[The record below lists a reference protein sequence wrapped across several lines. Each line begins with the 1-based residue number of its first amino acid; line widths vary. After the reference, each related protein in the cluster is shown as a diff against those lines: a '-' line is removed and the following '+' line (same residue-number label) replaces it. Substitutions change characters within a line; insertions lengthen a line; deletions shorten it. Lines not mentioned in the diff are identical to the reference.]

1 LTRSPPRVA
10 AEGGIAC
17 GYICQRVQIVG
28 SINISGRNETSYLQH
43 LLTAFLFHTNFTPNP
58 LKITLLATSATAI
71 PRLSFI
77 PRHQR
82 AGIHSARRASAPRSP
97 MLLEWRSS
105 HSKLPLLLRLAAR
118 AWQLGGVGE
127 HLGSTP
133 LPTSPSIEHTSGEI
147 CTVALPKPTT
157 SGRNHPVAQM
167 FPSKIIF
174 QRQFAKYG
182 LECPLRDHWKVFG
195 SMDDLR
201 ELIYAVAQSTV
212 VAQLLTKP
220 LPANAPQFYNI
231 SHFSTLHI
239 SQGRCEAWQ
248 AHNNFIQI
256 FEFR

>member
-58 LKITLLATSATAI
+58 LKITLLATSAPAI

-97 MLLEWRSS
+97 MLLEWSSS
-105 HSKLPLLLRLAAR
+105 HSKLPLLLRLAAK
-118 AWQLGGVGE
+118 AWPLGGVGE

-133 LPTSPSIEHTSGEI
+133 LPTSPSIEHTSGESALWLFPNQQQVDGI
-147 CTVALPKPTT
+147 TRGTNDPFKNHLSKTVCKK
-157 SGRNHPVAQM
+157 G
-167 FPSKIIF
+167 
-174 QRQFAKYG
+174 QRSRA
-182 LECPLRDHWKVFG
+182 
-195 SMDDLR
+195 
-201 ELIYAVAQSTV
+201 
-212 VAQLLTKP
+212 
-220 LPANAPQFYNI
+220 
-231 SHFSTLHI
+231 
-239 SQGRCEAWQ
+239 
-248 AHNNFIQI
+248 
-256 FEFR
+256 

>member
-1 LTRSPPRVA
+1 MATFP
-10 AEGGIAC
+10 
-17 GYICQRVQIVG
+17 QRVQIVG

-58 LKITLLATSATAI
+58 LKITLLATSAPKTVAHS
-71 PRLSFI
+71 PT
-77 PRHQR
+77 P
-82 AGIHSARRASAPRSP
+82 AGRHSAASASAPPSP
-97 MLLEWRSS
+97 MLLEWSQRVC
-105 HSKLPLLLRLAAR
+105 KLPLLLRLAAR
-118 AWQLGGVGE
+118 AWPLGGVGE

-157 SGRNHPVAQM
+157 SGRNHP
-167 FPSKIIF
+167 IIF

-195 SMDDLR
+195 SLNDLR

>member
-1 LTRSPPRVA
+1 MATFP
-10 AEGGIAC
+10 
-17 GYICQRVQIVG
+17 QRVQIVG

-58 LKITLLATSATAI
+58 LKITLLATSAPQTVAHS
-71 PRLSFI
+71 PT
-77 PRHQR
+77 P
-82 AGIHSARRASAPRSP
+82 AGRHSAASASAPPSP
-97 MLLEWRSS
+97 MLLEWSQRVC
-105 HSKLPLLLRLAAR
+105 KLPLLLRLAAR
-118 AWQLGGVGE
+118 AWPLSGVGE

-167 FPSKIIF
+167 IPSKIIF

-182 LECPLRDHWKVFG
+182 LECPLRDRWKVFG
-195 SMDDLR
+195 SMNDLR
-201 ELIYAVAQSTV
+201 ELIYAVAQSTA

-220 LPANAPQFYNI
+220 LQANAPQFYNI
-231 SHFSTLHI
+231 SHLSTLHI

>member
-1 LTRSPPRVA
+1 MATFP
-10 AEGGIAC
+10 
-17 GYICQRVQIVG
+17 QRVQIVG

-58 LKITLLATSATAI
+58 LKITLLATSAPAI

-97 MLLEWRSS
+97 MLLNWSSS

-118 AWQLGGVGE
+118 AWPLGGMGE
-127 HLGSTP
+127 HLGTTP

-167 FPSKIIF
+167 IPSKIIC

-195 SMDDLR
+195 AMDDLR
-201 ELIYAVAQSTV
+201 ELIYAVAQSTA

-220 LPANAPQFYNI
+220 LPANAPHSITFHICPLFTSHKDGVKHGRPTTI
-231 SHFSTLHI
+231 S
-239 SQGRCEAWQ
+239 
-248 AHNNFIQI
+248 
-256 FEFR
+256 FRFLNSDEILPLLPRT

>member
-1 LTRSPPRVA
+1 MTRSPPRVA

-97 MLLEWRSS
+97 MLLPGSNSR
-105 HSKLPLLLRLAAR
+105 SKLPLLLRLAAR
-118 AWQLGGVGE
+118 AWPLGGVGGA
-127 HLGSTP
+127 LRIDS
-133 LPTSPSIEHTSGEI
+133 SPH
-147 CTVALPKPTT
+147 LPKHRTHIRGNLHCGSCQTNNKWTESPCGTNDPFK
-157 SGRNHPVAQM
+157 NH
-167 FPSKIIF
+167 

-182 LECPLRDHWKVFG
+182 LECPLRDRWKVFG
-195 SMDDLR
+195 SMNDLYKR
-201 ELIYAVAQSTV
+201 DYICCCSIHCGGTASDQTTPGQCPTIL
-212 VAQLLTKP
+212 
-220 LPANAPQFYNI
+220 
-231 SHFSTLHI
+231 
-239 SQGRCEAWQ
+239 
-248 AHNNFIQI
+248 
-256 FEFR
+256 

>member
-1 LTRSPPRVA
+1 MAIFVKEFKLLGR
-10 AEGGIAC
+10 
-17 GYICQRVQIVG
+17 QI
-28 SINISGRNETSYLQH
+28 SERNETSYLQH

-58 LKITLLATSATAI
+58 LKITLLATSAPAI

-97 MLLEWRSS
+97 MLLEWSSS
-105 HSKLPLLLRLAAR
+105 HSKLLLLLRLAAK
-118 AWQLGGVGE
+118 AWPLGGVGE

-157 SGRNHPVAQM
+157 SGRNHP
-167 FPSKIIF
+167 IIF

-182 LECPLRDHWKVFG
+182 LVCPLRDHWKVFG

-201 ELIYAVAQSTV
+201 ELIYAVAQSTA

-231 SHFSTLHI
+231 SHLSTLHI

-256 FEFR
+256 LKFR

>member
-1 LTRSPPRVA
+1 
-10 AEGGIAC
+10 
-17 GYICQRVQIVG
+17 
-28 SINISGRNETSYLQH
+28 
-43 LLTAFLFHTNFTPNP
+43 
-58 LKITLLATSATAI
+58 
-71 PRLSFI
+71 
-77 PRHQR
+77 
-82 AGIHSARRASAPRSP
+82 
-97 MLLEWRSS
+97 
-105 HSKLPLLLRLAAR
+105 
-118 AWQLGGVGE
+118 
-127 HLGSTP
+127 
-133 LPTSPSIEHTSGEI
+133 
-147 CTVALPKPTT
+147 
-157 SGRNHPVAQM
+157 M

-256 FEFR
+256 FEFRWNLASFTSYLKLVSVSNTSASFAQIWEELQLFGVYGGAHFFPDQQLGGLGRPRKTEKSMNWSWIVSSCCVTEELSIIWQFWRLCLLWRCKWLGESSWGSFDP